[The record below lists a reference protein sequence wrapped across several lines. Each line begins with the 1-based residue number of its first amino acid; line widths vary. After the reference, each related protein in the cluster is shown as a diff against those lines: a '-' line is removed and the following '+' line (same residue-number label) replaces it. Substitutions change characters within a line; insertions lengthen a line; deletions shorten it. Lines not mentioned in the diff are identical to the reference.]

1 MKFHYNCYFEIV
13 LKYLNINC
21 INYLFE
27 NFILTFDKDFIQKLN
42 FEIVF
47 IEICIK
53 NDIKKKIFKMIF
65 NAFN

>member
-1 MKFHYNCYFEIV
+1 MKFHYNCCFEIV

-42 FEIVF
+42 FEIVL

-53 NDIKKKIFKMIF
+53 NDIK
-65 NAFN
+65 